1 MKSHNIGRALNQPYE
16 KTNTKQC
23 MIWAT
28 DNKGEIAAET
38 IDGKTNE
45 IGPWTMEN
53 QSEKGNGGKLMKY
66 CYK

>member
-1 MKSHNIGRALNQPYE
+1 
-16 KTNTKQC
+16 